1 MGRFLAVSALA
12 VSTLAVSTLAVGPP
26 ASAAPA
32 ALPPTTG
39 GFDYQ
44 LGGASD
50 AQGLA
55 VVVRD
60 STAQPLAGA
69 YNICYLNGFQTQP
82 GSDWSGGLGSALLR
96 DESNTPV
103 TDADWPDEYI
113 LDPSTPAQRA
123 TILAALTPGL
133 NRCADNGFDAIEIDN
148 LDTFTRF
155 PAIERAGALDLA
167 RSYIAL
173 AHGRG
178 LAIGQKNAAELAGI
192 GRGQLG
198 FDFAVTEECAAYDEC
213 GAYTGPYGPHVL
225 QIEYVD
231 NLPAPFAAVC
241 AAPDRAPLTILRD
254 RDLTPPGAAGHVYQQ
269 CS

>member
-1 MGRFLAVSALA
+1 MARVRRFLAAA
-12 VSTLAVSTLAVGPP
+12 ISTLAVSTVAVGPP
-26 ASAAPA
+26 ASAAPS

-44 LGGASD
+44 LGGTSD

-60 STAQPLAGA
+60 STAQPLSGA

-82 GSDWSGGLGSALLR
+82 GSDWADGHGSALLR
-96 DESNTPV
+96 DKSGAPV
-103 TDADWPDEYI
+103 IDPDWPDEYL
-113 LDPSTPAQRA
+113 LDPTTAAQRA
-123 TILAALTPGL
+123 TILEVLAPEL
-133 NRCADNGFDAIEIDN
+133 NHCADNGFDAVEIDN

-155 PAIERAGALDLA
+155 PVIEEAGALELA
-167 RSYIAL
+167 RSYVAL

-192 GRGQLG
+192 GRRQLG

-213 GAYTGPYGPHVL
+213 AAYTGPYGPHVL

-254 RDLTPPGAAGHVYQQ
+254 RDLVPPGAAGHVYQQ
-269 CS
+269 CP